1 MGYNRLNTYST
12 KSDTTNFGG
21 VFDSWFNDFGFLFKT
36 IGSDTYGDKV
46 KTDSDNY
53 VVEIQ
58 VAGVPKDKLS
68 IEADN
73 DELYVMEEEKVIRS
87 LDLKGLVDIDKISS
101 NLDLGVLTITLPK
114 RDSKKFKKIKI
125 K

>member
-1 MGYNRLNTYST
+1 MGYHGLNTYST
-12 KSDTTNFGG
+12 KYNNNDLVG
-21 VFDSWFNDFGFLFKT
+21 VIDSWFNDFGGLFKT

-53 VVEIQ
+53 TVSMQ
-58 VAGVPKDKLS
+58 VAGISKDKLS
-68 IEADN
+68 IQADD
-73 DELYVMEEEKVIRS
+73 DELYVLEEEKVIRS
-87 LDLKGLVDIDKISS
+87 IDLKGLVDIDKIST

-114 RDSKKFKKIKI
+114 KESKKFKKIKI